1 MSAPPRPDPARAAA
15 PAVPP
20 RREMSRQL
28 AAHLPD
34 LVGQG
39 DDAAV
44 CAVTELLGKLLK
56 PAPGPH
62 AAPSNVVDLAARR
75 RGRGDG

>member
-1 MSAPPRPDPARAAA
+1 VSAPPRPDPARAAA
-15 PAVPP
+15 PAPPP
-20 RREMSRQL
+20 RREYSRQL
-28 AAHLPD
+28 AAHLPE
-34 LVGQG
+34 LVDGG

-44 CAVTELLGKLLK
+44 GAVTDLLAKLLR

-75 RGRGDG
+75 RERP

>member
-1 MSAPPRPDPARAAA
+1 MSAPPRPDPGGPA
-15 PAVPP
+15 PASPPP
-20 RREMSRQL
+20 RREMSREC

-44 CAVTELLGKLLK
+44 AHVTELLAKLLK
-56 PAPGPH
+56 PAAGRH
-62 AAPSNVVDLAARR
+62 AAPSNVVDLATRR
-75 RGRGDG
+75 RGRDGG